1 MNEKIKIGASVLAT
15 IVSFICGLDIA
26 IKSLVIVLIIDYITG
41 VMSAYYNKK
50 LDSKI
55 GLKGII
61 KKFAYLLVVTLA
73 FILDNLTGK
82 HGLIKDVVIYFFIA
96 NDGLSILENVA
107 KMNVPIPKRLK
118 DALLQ
123 LKESDLNDNNK

>member
-1 MNEKIKIGASVLAT
+1 MNEKIKIGASVIAT
-15 IVSFICGLDIA
+15 IVSFVCGLDIA
-26 IKSLVIVLIIDYITG
+26 IKALVIVLIIDYITG
-41 VMSAYYNKK
+41 VLSAYYNKK

-73 FILDNLTGK
+73 FILDDLTGK

-107 KMNVPIPKRLK
+107 KMNVPIPKKLK

>member
-1 MNEKIKIGASVLAT
+1 MNEKIKIGASVMAT

-26 IKSLVIVLIIDYITG
+26 MKSLVIVLTIDYITG

-50 LDSKI
+50 LDSKV

-61 KKFAYLLVVTLA
+61 KKFSYLLVVTLA
-73 FILDNLTGK
+73 FVLDELTGK

-107 KMNVPIPKRLK
+107 KMNVPIPKKLK